1 MHCNPADIVFS
12 DMRMPEIKEKS
23 WRNVFMLPPVPPMPK
38 LLRSPQ
44 SNSEIYPRKFRCG
57 IPLKPVTLE
66 TPEFRSAEIDM
77 AAAQEQKFCRM
88 SLMRAG
94 IASATL
100 MTGAVPWEERRLYTS
115 SNLRYL
121 SPVVVTSVP
130 PVSACLRR
138 ISRLILPA

>member
-23 WRNVFMLPPVPPMPK
+23 WRNVFTLPPVPPMPK

-100 MTGAVPWEERRLYTS
+100 MTGTVPIMKRRLHTS

-121 SPVVVTSVP
+121 SPVVATSVP

>member
-38 LLRSPQ
+38 LLRSPHRIQ
-44 SNSEIYPRKFRCG
+44 RFEPRKFRCG

-100 MTGAVPWEERRLYTS
+100 MTGAIP
-115 SNLRYL
+115 
-121 SPVVVTSVP
+121 
-130 PVSACLRR
+130 
-138 ISRLILPA
+138 

>member
-1 MHCNPADIVFS
+1 MKTTSANEALHIMHCNPADIVFS

-77 AAAQEQKFCRM
+77 AAAPEQKFWRM
-88 SLMRAG
+88 NLMQTD
-94 IASATL
+94 IASAAL
-100 MTGAVPWEERRLYTS
+100 MTGAVPIMKRRLHTS
-115 SNLRYL
+115 
-121 SPVVVTSVP
+121 
-130 PVSACLRR
+130 
-138 ISRLILPA
+138 

>member
-1 MHCNPADIVFS
+1 
-12 DMRMPEIKEKS
+12 
-23 WRNVFMLPPVPPMPK
+23 MPK
-38 LLRSPQ
+38 SSRSPHRIQ
-44 SNSEIYPRKFRCG
+44 RFEPRKFRCG

-100 MTGAVPWEERRLYTS
+100 MTGAVP
-115 SNLRYL
+115 
-121 SPVVVTSVP
+121 
-130 PVSACLRR
+130 
-138 ISRLILPA
+138 